1 METNLENKIKELEN
15 KIKAKDRQ
23 IDKLFK
29 EIEALENIAIADLEK
44 THYLMSLFYDI
55 FKRDTKVFK
64 ANNLSF
70 SHN

>member
-29 EIEALENIAIADLEK
+29 EIEALENIAIAKKEK
-44 THYLMSLFYDI
+44 TDYLMSLYYDI
-55 FKRDTKVFK
+55 FRSNTKVLK
-64 ANNLSF
+64 VNNLSF
-70 SHN
+70 SQN

>member
-44 THYLMSLFYDI
+44 TNYLMSLYYDI
-55 FKRDTKVFK
+55 FKSDTKVFK
-64 ANNLSF
+64 VNNLSF